1 MQKDYNKFSKNSFS
15 FHVILCGSEWACK
28 ETRLEKETEVI
39 SSYLPE
45 QVYNNHPSLEKQV
58 TVNYRIIVE
67 INGQIYQSVA
77 EAAKTLKMTE
87 NSIRVRLKNNHPDY
101 RIIHRVA
108 QGYTPVI
115 IDGVE
120 FNSVK
125 AVVEAELAA
134 NRLVVIRRLNST
146 LEK

>member
-1 MQKDYNKFSKNSFS
+1 
-15 FHVILCGSEWACK
+15 
-28 ETRLEKETEVI
+28 
-39 SSYLPE
+39 
-45 QVYNNHPSLEKQV
+45 
-58 TVNYRIIVE
+58 
-67 INGQIYQSVA
+67 
-77 EAAKTLKMTE
+77 MTE